1 MPQGLNQ
8 EAVDNYFVQ
17 ELCRL
22 NRDEVF
28 WAGMP
33 RRDHLQ
39 DYLVRYLLMYFDLDY
54 GNSHFLEN
62 LINQFRNA
70 HRRHRWPKPKRMP
83 LNEAGQVFGLGNEEL
98 HRLSRRQVTRLF
110 RRRALKCHP
119 DQGGRPTE
127 FIRLSEAYK
136 AIMQTKKKEIR

>member
-8 EAVDNYFVQ
+8 EAVDNFFVQ

-22 NRDEVF
+22 NIDDLF

-33 RRDHLQ
+33 RRDNLQ
-39 DYLVRYLLMYFDLDY
+39 KYLVRYLLMYFDSDY
-54 GNSHFLEN
+54 GRSDFLEN

-70 HRRHRWPKPKRMP
+70 HRRHRWPEPKHVP
-83 LNEAGQVFGLGNEEL
+83 LDQAARIFGINPEEL
-98 HRLSRRQVTRLF
+98 RRMNRRQVTRLF
-110 RRRALKCHP
+110 RRRALRCHP
-119 DQGGRPTE
+119 DQGGKPTE

-136 AIMQTKKKEIR
+136 SVMRAKK